1 MKMLYFEMRKSWLR
15 IPILI
20 ALIVMS
26 ALSIFKLNG
35 ECRAANTRRN
45 GDGKTWY
52 WSVYKQYCGE
62 ISNEK
67 IADFSAISNSLSA
80 KYNNG
85 NYSTAYNDA
94 YITGYLAGDYV
105 LYNIDIKPEI
115 AYAVTYPNISNA
127 IAAKAYENIDI
138 YNSVGM
144 SYEAQRNRLIYRAYQ
159 NRFIPEYRTTFWAE
173 IFFKY
178 DFSSLLCIIMLVA
191 GLSSC
196 FTNERES
203 GMKTLITAAKQNTK
217 TDFAKIVSSAVY
229 SAFLSVYFT
238 LSDLISLH
246 LLVGVDGLN
255 MTIYSAETLQKS
267 PFQFSFFSA
276 IILWMF
282 IRFVSLFLISL
293 IILLVSKLSANT
305 IVSISSAF
313 VACLLLMLFS
323 GWNKNVFNPV
333 CSLNPSSYFEEFSAL
348 NICGFPI
355 LTLYIALATLA
366 IECIIL
372 VFLIILADKIPKAV
386 RLCFA
391 RR

>member
-1 MKMLYFEMRKSWLR
+1 
-15 IPILI
+15 
-20 ALIVMS
+20 MS

-45 GDGKTWY
+45 GDGRAWY

-67 IADFSAISNSLSA
+67 IADFRDISNSLSA
-80 KYNNG
+80 QYSSG
-85 NYSTAYNDA
+85 NYSPSYNGA

-115 AYAVTYPNISNA
+115 SYAVTYPNISNA
-127 IAAKAYENIDI
+127 IATKAYENIDI

-144 SYEAQRNRLIYRAYQ
+144 SYEAQRNRLIYQAYQ
-159 NRFIPEYRTTFWAE
+159 NRFIPEYRTTFWSE

-203 GMKTLITAAKQNTK
+203 GMKTLIIAAKQNAK
-217 TDFAKIVSSAVY
+217 TDFAKIISSAVY

-255 MTIYSAETLQKS
+255 MPIYSAETLQKS

-276 IILWMF
+276 IMLWIF

-305 IVSISSAF
+305 IVSICSAF

-355 LTLYIALATLA
+355 LTLYIALAALA

-372 VFLIILADKIPKAV
+372 VFLITLTDKIPKAV

>member
-20 ALIVMS
+20 AIIVMS

-45 GDGKTWY
+45 GDGRTWY

-67 IADFSAISNSLSA
+67 IADFRAVSNLLSA
-80 KYNNG
+80 QYNNG

-94 YITGYLAGDYV
+94 YITGYLVGDYV

-115 AYAVTYPNISNA
+115 AYAVTYPNISNT
-127 IAAKAYENIDI
+127 ISTKAYENIDI

-217 TDFAKIVSSAVY
+217 TDFAKIISSAVY

-255 MTIYSAETLQKS
+255 MPIYSAETLQKS

-276 IILWMF
+276 IMLWII

-355 LTLYIALATLA
+355 LTLYIGLAVLA
-366 IECIIL
+366 IECFIL

-386 RLCFA
+386 RLCFV